1 MQVHNSLRDLPKFTN
16 GVLTIGTFDGVHF
29 GHQQI
34 LKRINNKAKSIDGES
49 ILMTFDPHP
58 KMVLLGENHG
68 IKLLTTVEE
77 KIKLLE
83 RYGVDHLIIVPFS
96 KDFASME
103 AEAYVKEIIVDNIRP
118 KHIIIGYD
126 HRYGKGRKG
135 GLQLMVDLQEKYNYV
150 VEEIPKQMIDD
161 LSVSSTKVR
170 SALTLGDVAGAN
182 QLLDHPYFLTG
193 KVIHGEKLG
202 RQLGFPT
209 ANLAINSPHKLIPE
223 NGIYVVEVIV
233 KESKY
238 NGLVSIGYRSTF
250 SDERILNVEVY
261 ILDFNESIYGQILQV
276 NFIDFIRQQEKFDSK
291 EALIE
296 RMNLDVKLARDV
308 IKRIHADDKD

>member
-1 MQVHNSLRDLPKFTN
+1 MQVHKSLNDLPKFTN

-34 LKRINNKAKSIDGES
+34 LKRLNTKAKDINGES
-49 ILMTFDPHP
+49 ILLTFDPHP
-58 KMVLLGENHG
+58 RMVLQPDNHG
-68 IKLLTTVEE
+68 LKLLTTIDE

-83 RYGVDHLIIVPFS
+83 RYDIDHLIIAPFS
-96 KDFASME
+96 KDFAAME
-103 AEAYVKEIIVDNIRP
+103 AEAYIREIIVDNIHP

-135 GLQLMVDLQEKYNYV
+135 DLQLMMDLQEKYNYT

-170 SALTLGDVAGAN
+170 SALGLGDVAGAN

-209 ANLAINSPHKLIPE
+209 ANLAITSPHKLIPE
-223 NGIYVVEVIV
+223 NGIYVIEAIV
-233 KESKY
+233 KGKTY

-250 SDERILNVEVY
+250 SDEKVLNVEVY
-261 ILDFNESIYGQILQV
+261 ILDFNDSIYDEMVQV
-276 NFIDFIRQQEKFDSK
+276 NFVDFIRRQEKFDSR

-308 IKRIHADDKD
+308 IKRTPVRN